1 MNPKI
6 FVGIACAALVVVL
19 GGILLVGPTMIVAS
33 QNNNSQPSN
42 VLQVKPL
49 EVELGEITVES
60 ISERTATIKV
70 AFKIINPN
78 PRAVIVQ
85 TMDYQLYESTYSDYE
100 QIAGGEIGSRP
111 EGMVEFGSNY
121 YTLLGENS
129 IVLKKKITLANT
141 ATSGELWDALES
153 EYDNGESGSASW
165 WVTGTVYFN
174 LSSMTSGQEN
184 TVPFEFFR

>member
-6 FVGIACAALVVVL
+6 FVGIACAALVVAL
-19 GGILLVGPTMIVAS
+19 GGILLVGPTMVVAP
-33 QNNNSQPSN
+33 QENNSQPSN

-49 EVELGEITVES
+49 EVKLEEITVET
-60 ISERTATIKV
+60 ISERNATIKV
-70 AFKIINPN
+70 AFEIINPN

-85 TMDYQLYESTYSDYE
+85 TMDYQLYETTYSDYE

-121 YTLLGENS
+121 YTLLGNNS
-129 IVLKKKITLANT
+129 IVLKEKINLKGSENT
-141 ATSGELWDALES
+141 PELWNILRSDS
-153 EYDNGESGSASW
+153 PTW
-165 WVTGTVYFN
+165 RVTGDVFYN

-184 TVPFEFFR
+184 ELHFEFP

>member
-121 YTLLGENS
+121 YTLLGNNS
-129 IVLKKKITLANT
+129 ILLKEKINLKGSENT
-141 ATSGELWDALES
+141 PELWNILRSDS
-153 EYDNGESGSASW
+153 PTW
-165 WVTGTVYFN
+165 RVTGDVFYN

-184 TVPFEFFR
+184 ELHFEFP